1 MCLATPMQIT
11 QIDAGERGVCERAG
25 ARVTVDLS
33 LIQNPRVGDY
43 VIVHTGFAIER
54 LDLEAAKEQL
64 ALFEELAD
72 LMEKDGPN
80 RHA

>member
-1 MCLATPMQIT
+1 MA
-11 QIDAGERGVCERAG
+11 
-25 ARVTVDLS
+25 VDLS

-54 LDLEAAKEQL
+54 LDLAAAKEQL
-64 ALFEELAD
+64 ALFEELAQR
-72 LMEKDGPN
+72 MEKDGPE